1 MNKKIAT
8 AGIVA
13 GLLAG
18 GGTGLALALS
28 GGSDTSTT
36 STAGVVID
44 SQSADLGVASMPA
57 DGAGF
62 LADAL
67 QPLLDDGTLTQE
79 QFDKVLA
86 ALEAAGP
93 MGDHHG
99 GRGGRGHG
107 EFGGRGGLYGIEG
120 SPFAIVADT
129 LGLTEDEVVAA
140 VEGGQTIADLATANG
155 SSADAVIAA
164 LVAEVEAHLAAE
176 VEAGDH
182 TQEEADAR
190 LADATAQIT
199 TFVNDTTA
207 FPVGGDMHGDLDG
220 DDNA

>member
-8 AGIVA
+8 AGLVA

-18 GGTGLALALS
+18 GGAGLALAMS
-28 GGSDTSTT
+28 GDSDVAPVAAAS
-36 STAGVVID
+36 AAVENLDADMGVT
-44 SQSADLGVASMPA
+44 GMPA
-57 DGAGF
+57 DRAG
-62 LADAL
+62 LLEDAL

-79 QFDKVLA
+79 QYDKVIA
-86 ALEAAGP
+86 ALQAAGP
-93 MGDHHG
+93 MGGDMHG
-99 GRGGRGHG
+99 GRGGHG
-107 EFGGRGGLYGIEG
+107 PGRGGLYGIDG

-190 LADATAQIT
+190 LADATTAIT
-199 TFVNDTTA
+199 SFVNDTTA
-207 FPVGGDMHGDLDG
+207 FPVGGDMHDDLDG